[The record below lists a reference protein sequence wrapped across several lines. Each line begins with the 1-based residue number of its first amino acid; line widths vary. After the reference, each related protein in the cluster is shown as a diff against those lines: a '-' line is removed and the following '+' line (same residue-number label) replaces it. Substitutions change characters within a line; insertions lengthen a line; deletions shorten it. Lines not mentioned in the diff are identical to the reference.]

1 MVSSHTH
8 WSAAVP
14 ADHLIDRH
22 AHWGE
27 LRQRLSDVTGGAGAG
42 VQPRPFVAISRQA
55 GAGGEAVARA
65 LGSRLGWQ
73 VLDRELLDFLSEQ
86 VEEDPRTLALL
97 DETATSWFDQ
107 SLFILLRPH
116 LVSQDEY
123 VARLVKIVLLS
134 VTRRPLVVVGRGAH
148 VFMPPQWGLTV
159 RIVAP
164 LAERVQAVRDE
175 LGLDTRAAERW
186 ISTTDR
192 ARLEFV
198 RRHFRQDAADP
209 ASYDLVLNPARLGVE
224 GTVDTIE
231 AAARAR
237 GLLGDP
243 PPGTMGGDDS
253 RRKS

>member
-1 MVSSHTH
+1 MMSSRTH
-8 WSAAVP
+8 WSATVP

-27 LRQRLSDVTGGAGAG
+27 LRERLGDVAHGTDTSVRQG
-42 VQPRPFVAISRQA
+42 PFVAISRQA
-55 GAGGEAVARA
+55 GAGGEAVAQA
-65 LGSRLGWQ
+65 LGARLGWQ
-73 VLDRELLDFLSEQ
+73 VLDRELLDFLAEQ

-123 VARLVKIVLLS
+123 CARLVKILLLT
-134 VTRRPLVVVGRGAH
+134 VTQRPIVVVGRGAH
-148 VFMPPQWGLTV
+148 VFMPPLWGLAV

-164 LAERVQAVRDE
+164 LTERARVVAQER
-175 LGLDTRAAERW
+175 GLDTRAAERW
-186 ISTTDR
+186 LGTTDR

-198 RRHFRQDAADP
+198 RRHFGQDASDP
-209 ASYDLVLNPARLGVE
+209 SGYDLVLNTARLGVE
-224 GTVDTIE
+224 GAVDSIE

-243 PPGTMGGDDS
+243 PPGRMGEDDS
-253 RRKS
+253 RRQT